1 MENFDIDLL
10 DEQMR
15 EAEERFSRMKQR
27 EEEAVADITKYFD
40 RIHDYISNYNNLLIG
55 AFFAL
60 AQFQEN
66 ISRWTILFP
75 VANLWF
81 LILINYRQM
90 ENARFMSNI
99 TNKPFDE
106 IEKYGKSIF
115 KTNGLS
121 LLAIISTFIVTLA
134 FLYYLATY

>member
-1 MENFDIDLL
+1 MDDFNL
-10 DEQMR
+10 EQKMR
-15 EAEERFSRMKQR
+15 EAAERDARMKKR
-27 EEEAVADITKYFD
+27 EDEAVADITKYFD

-75 VANLWF
+75 VLNLWF

-90 ENARFMSNI
+90 ENARFLADIN
-99 TNKPFDE
+99 NKPVGE
-106 IEKYGKSIF
+106 VVKYGKSISR
-115 KTNGLS
+115 TNGLS
-121 LLAIISTFIVTLA
+121 LLAILSTLIVTVA
-134 FLYYLATY
+134 FLCYLAAY